1 MLPKAQAMQDTNM
14 SIESEQ
20 PLSSQF
26 PVAVIMGTKNA
37 QTGRWTAL
45 RREPIAVVAGA
56 QAGEKASRDTPLR
69 SQSVGNAQFL
79 CTGYTL
85 RLHKDEVESY
95 YFNLMGE
102 RPSIF
107 VICSEDESGQL
118 TPFLATPSYDEA
130 TAHTEVEEHV
140 FSLPIPPE
148 VYRWIEQ
155 FVLEYYRPTRK
166 KKRKRTDWKRGN

>member
-1 MLPKAQAMQDTNM
+1 M
-14 SIESEQ
+14 
-20 PLSSQF
+20 
-26 PVAVIMGTKNA
+26 
-37 QTGRWTAL
+37 
-45 RREPIAVVAGA
+45 RREPLALVAGVRI
-56 QAGEKASRDTPLR
+56 GEEIKEDIPMH
-69 SQSVGNAQFL
+69 SQGDGNAQFL
-79 CTGYTL
+79 YTGFTL
-85 RLHKDEVESY
+85 KLHKDEVESY

-155 FVLEYYRPTRK
+155 FVLEHYRPTRK
-166 KKRKRTDWKRGN
+166 KKRKRANWKGGE